1 MYRENYGSIEKVKG
15 GFLVSTTVPKKDAKD
30 EFDYETERTVCMT
43 YEEARA
49 ELDNYFSKL

>member
-15 GFLVSTTVPKKDAKD
+15 GFLVNTTVPKKDAKD

-49 ELDNYFSKL
+49 ELDNYFNKL